1 MPVVENNKEMVP
13 FEHYAGLFAK
23 IDPHEAAERCG
34 SNMMRSARRL
44 PFGCCTLTMKLL
56 GRCSAFDRRMR
67 LALRLK
73 ICRRRC

>member
-34 SNMMRSARRL
+34 VKYDAQRQTFLERL
-44 PFGCCTLTMKLL
+44 FF
-56 GRCSAFDRRMR
+56 RAQH
-67 LALRLK
+67 
-73 ICRRRC
+73 